1 MLSAGQLE
9 EAEEK
14 LRVWQPVLP
23 ETEVKTLFQNAI
35 DGEYWRALCPDMRV
49 MGQAGLD
56 HLEGTCRQARR
67 IESL

>member
-23 ETEVKTLFQNAI
+23 ETEVKTCFRMQSTANT
-35 DGEYWRALCPDMRV
+35 GEPS
-49 MGQAGLD
+49 
-56 HLEGTCRQARR
+56 ART
-67 IESL
+67 